1 MEQDKITVGWRE
13 WVALPDL
20 GIKAVKA
27 KLDTG
32 ARTSSLHTFYLE
44 PFEQDGRLQVK
55 FGIHP
60 LQRREDIG
68 VNCIAD
74 VSDYRRVT
82 SSDGQSEK
90 RFFILT
96 NVALKGSIWPVEISL
111 ANRESMRF
119 RMLLGRAA
127 ISGRLL
133 VDPEKSYLS
142 GRRLSKLYSKGPK
155 RKAIS

>member
-1 MEQDKITVGWRE
+1 VEQDKIIVGWRE

-32 ARTSSLHTFYLE
+32 ARTSSLHTFNLE